1 MKDNEKLAKYLE
13 TDNVK
18 LCEDLILIKTALA
31 AKGVA
36 LKKTD
41 KLTRK
46 RVYSMID
53 NAKKQKDVAKWLR
66 AKALILKN

>member
-1 MKDNEKLAKYLE
+1 MKDNEKLAEYLE

-53 NAKKQKDVAKWLR
+53 NAKKQKDVAK
-66 AKALILKN
+66 